1 MNLIPIHALRPVL
14 AVTCLLAMAGP
25 LLVASTQAAMD
36 QPGRDELNRFA
47 DDLQTMHARFEQRVL
62 RSDGALEDESSGE
75 VWLRSPHYFRWEYG
89 GDFPEKVIADG
100 ERIWIHDEVLEQVT
114 VKSQAEF
121 NNDSP
126 LVILTDIQRLD
137 QLFEVREAGDM
148 DGMVLL
154 ELRAHSADA
163 EFDRML
169 VGLSDGRMQMLAM
182 EDAFGMRTEI
192 RFTEMQKNLPLDSS
206 LFTFTPPEGVDV
218 IGAED
223 LVRP

>member
-1 MNLIPIHALRPVL
+1 MNLIRHLKACYVL
-14 AVTCLLAMAGP
+14 A
-25 LLVASTQAAMD
+25 LLVSVSLGLPIPARAAMD

-62 RSDGALEDESSGE
+62 RNDGGIENESSGE
-75 VWLRSPHYFRWEYG
+75 VWLQSPHFFRWAYG
-89 GDFPEKVIADG
+89 GEFPEQVIADG
-100 ERIWIHDEVLEQVT
+100 KRIWIYDEVLEQVT

-126 LVILTDIQRLD
+126 LIILTDIKRLD
-137 QLFEVREAGDM
+137 ELFEVREAGDI

-154 ELRAHSADA
+154 ELRSLNADS

-169 VGLSDGRMQMLAM
+169 IGLSDGQLQMLAM

-192 RFTEMQKNLPLDSS
+192 RFTEMQKNPKLKDG
-206 LFTFTPPEGVDV
+206 LFEFVPPEGVDV
-218 IGAED
+218 IGADD
-223 LVRP
+223 LMQP